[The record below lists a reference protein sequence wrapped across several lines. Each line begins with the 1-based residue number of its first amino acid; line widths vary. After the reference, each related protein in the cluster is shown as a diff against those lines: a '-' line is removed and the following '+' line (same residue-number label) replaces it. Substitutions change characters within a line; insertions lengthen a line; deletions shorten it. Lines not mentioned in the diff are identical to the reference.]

1 MDQSS
6 TDLIEKT
13 IIGCIYTKPKLVDE
27 LFIKEEYFNNPYNR
41 LVFKVSLE
49 FYKKNKTLDM
59 ILIYQQYQQYLTN
72 NFMIYLSETM
82 ELISTTTIFDTYQE
96 RLFEVYRNEL
106 IIKCVNKFTKKE
118 ITQEQLFDYLEKVKN
133 MVSNKNYQFL
143 SAEEIYSIISKEN
156 NQINFRLKT
165 LSNLI
170 KLSKHDLVVIGAR
183 PGVGK
188 TGFALNLLED
198 ISNQYKCLYFNME
211 MSEQQ
216 VLRRLV
222 SINSKVPINNLTHP
236 ETKYQASIVKDAVKS
251 IANKKLKIFT
261 GLQTANSIKQ
271 LIIKESKE
279 EHVVVF
285 IDYVGLIAGYNN
297 KSPYERITNIVKE
310 LRQISLNFDCTIICL
325 AQVNR
330 NGDDAPMLKDLKDSG
345 ELEQSAVSV
354 MLLHNE
360 NATKTIDKKVEELDV
375 MVAKNRNG
383 RTGTIKVEYNQ
394 FNQQIFEKRIFK

>member
-27 LFIKEEYFNNPYNR
+27 LFIKEEYFNNTYNR
-41 LVFKVSLE
+41 LIFKVSLE

-59 ILIYQQYQQYLTN
+59 ILIYQEYQQYLTN

-96 RLFEVYRNEL
+96 KLFEVYRNQL

-118 ITQEQLFDYLEKVKN
+118 ITQDQLFDYLEKIKN

-143 SAEEIYSIISKEN
+143 SEEEIYQIISKEN

-170 KLSKHDLVVIGAR
+170 KLSEHDLVVIGAR

-236 ETKYQASIVKDAVKS
+236 
-251 IANKKLKIFT
+251 
-261 GLQTANSIKQ
+261 
-271 LIIKESKE
+271 
-279 EHVVVF
+279 
-285 IDYVGLIAGYNN
+285 
-297 KSPYERITNIVKE
+297 
-310 LRQISLNFDCTIICL
+310 
-325 AQVNR
+325 
-330 NGDDAPMLKDLKDSG
+330 
-345 ELEQSAVSV
+345 
-354 MLLHNE
+354 
-360 NATKTIDKKVEELDV
+360 
-375 MVAKNRNG
+375 
-383 RTGTIKVEYNQ
+383 
-394 FNQQIFEKRIFK
+394 